1 MAPAPTPCW
10 PEYRKPYCSLNTI
23 PTTVTLLIF
32 PPPPPLM
39 PLPQKCEVSR
49 LFRNLALQPP
59 PSQQSHRQAKQV
71 PSGAIWVSMTLL
83 NKFGDCSEHNGST
96 LFPRPHPPRRMRSVS
111 LCIPGSRHQGPATQL
126 DFFQGP
132 KGNWARPGKTS
143 CTQHGAARL
152 LSTTFSNRNKEP
164 LFLLEP

>member
-1 MAPAPTPCW
+1 
-10 PEYRKPYCSLNTI
+10 
-23 PTTVTLLIF
+23 
-32 PPPPPLM
+32 M
-39 PLPQKCEVSR
+39 PLPQTCEVSR

-59 PSQQSHRQAKQV
+59 RSQQSHRQAKQV

-111 LCIPGSRHQGPATQL
+111 LCIPGSRHQGLATQL

-143 CTQHGAARL
+143 CAQHGPLTCCPLPFLTEIKSPSSCWSLECVSPLSLGHGCGRL
-152 LSTTFSNRNKEP
+152 WM
-164 LFLLEP
+164 